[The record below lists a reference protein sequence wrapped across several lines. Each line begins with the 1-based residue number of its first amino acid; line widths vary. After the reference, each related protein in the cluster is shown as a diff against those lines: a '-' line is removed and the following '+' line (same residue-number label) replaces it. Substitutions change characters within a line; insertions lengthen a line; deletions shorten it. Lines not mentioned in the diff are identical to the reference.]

1 MSLRTG
7 MVEKR
12 WLSVPLSSVEQ
23 KNPVI
28 GILFL
33 FKKKNN
39 NKSTMNNLSYINT
52 QFLNDFAVNKETA
65 ASLSKVF
72 QEDLIYARRGS

>member
-33 FKKKNN
+33 FKKNN
-39 NKSTMNNLSYINT
+39 NKSTMNNLSYVNT

-65 ASLSKVF
+65 ASLPKVF